1 MQVQSLTL
9 LAAALCCSTTAAF
22 ATEYGQVVSSTPVYS
37 SAPTAQRQCRD
48 EVVETARR
56 SSSGGGALVGA
67 LFGAALGNSLGK
79 GTGRAV
85 ATGIG
90 MVAGAAIGDQIEA
103 HESGRST
110 ATVQRCR
117 NVAHAEQQ
125 IVGYDVVYDYQ
136 GVRRSARMA
145 QDPGERIALEV
156 VPAGAVTRGVER
168 GAPAAPVYREPSYR
182 EPQYREPSSRAP
194 TYRSPADLP
203 YEDDDDAVQPRVRYA
218 PRAVAYLPSPVVYI
232 NPLRAVYIGG
242 GYDGGG
248 HRHPGWRGHRH
259 GR

>member
-1 MQVQSLTL
+1 MIH
-9 LAAALCCSTTAAF
+9 
-22 ATEYGQVVSSTPVYS
+22 
-37 SAPTAQRQCRD
+37 
-48 EVVETARR
+48 R
-56 SSSGGGALVGA
+56 SALV
-67 LFGAALGNSLGK
+67 K
-79 GTGRAV
+79 
-85 ATGIG
+85 
-90 MVAGAAIGDQIEA
+90 
-103 HESGRST
+103 
-110 ATVQRCR
+110 RCR
-117 NVAHAEQQ
+117 KMPSERL
-125 IVGYDVVYDYQ
+125 IIPLKPEFGCFFK
-136 GVRRSARMA
+136 ARK
-145 QDPGERIALEV
+145 DGEWR
-156 VPAGAVTRGVER
+156 VER

-232 NPLRAVYIGG
+232 NPLPAVYIGG